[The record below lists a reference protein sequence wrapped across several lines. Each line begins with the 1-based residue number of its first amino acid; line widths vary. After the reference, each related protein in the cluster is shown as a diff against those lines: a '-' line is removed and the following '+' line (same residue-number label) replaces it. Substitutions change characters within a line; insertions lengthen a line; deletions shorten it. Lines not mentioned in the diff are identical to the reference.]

1 MKATIV
7 ISIPMIILLTAITGI
22 FFSSITQAS
31 AQNATQSETNQTGTN
46 QSITQYTTTSTPA
59 LVSAG
64 DKQENCDRDS
74 YPDLCIPPY
83 PPDLNCGD
91 ISYKDIRVLPPD
103 PHGLDGNDKDGVGCE
118 T

>member
-7 ISIPMIILLTAITGI
+7 TSIPMIILFTAITGI
-22 FFSSITQAS
+22 FFSSIAQAS

-46 QSITQYTTTSTPA
+46 QTNTQDTTTSTPTP
-59 LVSAG
+59 VPVG
-64 DKQENCDRDS
+64 DKQEDCDRDS
-74 YPDLCIPPY
+74 YPDVCIPPY

-118 T
+118 R